1 MPAIFEQIML
11 QSFRI
16 HYRLDQIPPW
26 QKRIKKSCLWIWDS
40 SQTVIGRTHPSVCPE
55 HTWLFDAVGAMNCC
69 KKIMIFKKIT
79 SAVSE
84 SVSNSVEIQS
94 RLTFSCKS
102 WKNVSQII
110 DFADFLSDFYDFLH
124 FGRFLRLKN
133 TILCKFADKILK
145 RRKFCQRRIM
155 HIGPMTVCRLNIAP
169 VTRIK
174 LSLSSDVRYQKPSYA
189 THKEYTDSKE
199 EHK

>member
-55 HTWLFDAVGAMNCC
+55 HTWLFDAVRAMKYHSCHRALLTKNQ
-69 KKIMIFKKIT
+69 IF
-79 SAVSE
+79 
-84 SVSNSVEIQS
+84 
-94 RLTFSCKS
+94 CKS

-110 DFADFLSDFYDFLH
+110 DFADIFPDFLYFLH
-124 FGRFLRLKN
+124 FWGIFHPKN
-133 TILCKFADKILK
+133 TIFCKFADKIPKK
-145 RRKFCQRRIM
+145 RRFCQRT
-155 HIGPMTVCRLNIAP
+155 PL
-169 VTRIK
+169 
-174 LSLSSDVRYQKPSYA
+174 
-189 THKEYTDSKE
+189 
-199 EHK
+199 